1 MTELKRVLILIF
13 TVCSLASFANAQK
26 AEVAITLNEQFFDAL
41 FDAIFQYA
49 APPEFP
55 IGKMALSDYQ
65 PDGPSYPGG
74 STLFGAALG
83 WSTLEAP
90 CNESVRLLRETNGT
104 RTSVRLRDGRITA
117 PLAFSGSYNPPL
129 IGCVDFAGVAETNID
144 IEFDPNGQRLIGRAK
159 IANVV
164 LNGSGGVGSGLIARM
179 VQNSIDKKINPMEII
194 KTDKLSFVVPI
205 QNSGSLKMKATG
217 LRHEIGSGS
226 LNIFIAY
233 EFQKGP

>member
-1 MTELKRVLILIF
+1 MTELKRVLSLIF
-13 TVCSLASFANAQK
+13 TMCVLASFANAQK

-41 FDAIFQYA
+41 LDAIFQYT

-65 PDGPSYPGG
+65 NSGQSYPG
-74 STLFGAALG
+74 SAALFGSSFAPG
-83 WSTLEAP
+83 PP

-104 RTSVRLRDGRITA
+104 RTTVRLRDGRITA
-117 PLAFSGSYNPPL
+117 PIAFSGSYNPPFV
-129 IGCVDFAGVAETNID
+129 GCVDFAGIAETNID
-144 IEFDPNGQRLIGRAK
+144 IEFDANAQRLIGRAK
-159 IANVV
+159 ISSVV
-164 LNGSGGVGSGLIARM
+164 LNGSGGMGGSLIARM
-179 VQNSIDKKINPMEII
+179 VQGSLDKKINPLEII
-194 KTDKLSFVVPI
+194 KTDKLSFVVPV

>member
-1 MTELKRVLILIF
+1 MTELKRVLCSIF
-13 TVCSLASFANAQK
+13 TICMLASFANAQK
-26 AEVAITLNEQFFDAL
+26 AEIAITLNEQFFDAL
-41 FDAIFQYA
+41 LDAIFQYT

-65 PDGPSYPGG
+65 TNGRSYPG
-74 STLFGAALG
+74 STALFGSSFAPG
-83 WSTLEAP
+83 PP

-104 RTSVRLRDGRITA
+104 KTSVRLRDGRITA
-117 PLAFSGSYNPPL
+117 PIAFSGSYNPPFV
-129 IGCVDFAGVAETNID
+129 GCVDFAGIAETNID
-144 IEFDPNGQRLIGRAK
+144 IEFDANAQRLIGRAK
-159 IANVV
+159 ISSVV
-164 LNGSGGVGSGLIARM
+164 LNGSGGMGGSLIARM
-179 VQNSIDKKINPMEII
+179 VQGSLDKKINPLEII
-194 KTDKLSFVVPI
+194 KTDKLSFVVPV

>member
-1 MTELKRVLILIF
+1 M
-13 TVCSLASFANAQK
+13 LASFANAQK
-26 AEVAITLNEQFFDAL
+26 AEIAITLNEQFFDAL
-41 FDAIFQYA
+41 LDAIFQYT

-65 PDGPSYPGG
+65 TNGPSYPG
-74 STLFGAALG
+74 SPALFGSSFAPG
-83 WSTLEAP
+83 PP

-117 PLAFSGSYNPPL
+117 PIAFSGSYNPPFV
-129 IGCVDFAGVAETNID
+129 GCVDFAGIAETNID
-144 IEFDPNGQRLIGRAK
+144 IEFDANAQRLIGRAR
-159 IANVV
+159 ISNVV
-164 LNGSGGVGSGLIARM
+164 LNGSGGMGGSLIARM
-179 VQNSIDKKINPMEII
+179 VQGSLDKKINPLEII
-194 KTDKLSFVVPI
+194 KTDKLSFVVPV

>member
-1 MTELKRVLILIF
+1 M
-13 TVCSLASFANAQK
+13 LASFANAQK
-26 AEVAITLNEQFFDAL
+26 AEIAVTLNEQFFDAL
-41 FDAIFQYA
+41 LDAIFQYT

-65 PDGPSYPGG
+65 TNGRSYPGG
-74 STLFGAALG
+74 TALFGSSFAPG
-83 WSTLEAP
+83 PP
-90 CNESVRLLRETNGT
+90 CNESIRLLRETNGT
-104 RTSVRLRDGRITA
+104 KTSVRLRDGRITA
-117 PLAFSGSYNPPL
+117 PIAFSGSYNPPFV
-129 IGCVDFAGVAETNID
+129 GCVDFAGIAETNID
-144 IEFDPNGQRLIGRAK
+144 IEFDANAQRLIGRAR
-159 IANVV
+159 ISSVV
-164 LNGSGGVGSGLIARM
+164 LNGSGGMGGSLIARM
-179 VQNSIDKKINPMEII
+179 VQGSLDKKINPLEII

>member
-1 MTELKRVLILIF
+1 VTELKRVLSLIF
-13 TVCSLASFANAQK
+13 TICALVSFANAQK
-26 AEVAITLNEQFFDAL
+26 AEIAITLNEQFFDAL
-41 FDAIFQYA
+41 LDAIFQYT

-65 PDGPSYPGG
+65 NSGQSYPGG
-74 STLFGAALG
+74 TALFGSSFAPG
-83 WSTLEAP
+83 PP

-104 RTSVRLRDGRITA
+104 KTSVRLRDGRITA
-117 PLAFSGSYNPPL
+117 PIAFSGSYNPPFV
-129 IGCVDFAGVAETNID
+129 GCVDFAGIAETNID
-144 IEFDPNGQRLIGRAK
+144 IEFDANAQRLIGRAK
-159 IANVV
+159 ISSVV
-164 LNGSGGVGSGLIARM
+164 LNGSGGIGGSLIARM
-179 VQNSIDKKINPMEII
+179 VQGSLDKKINPLEII
-194 KTDKLSFVVPI
+194 KTDKLSFVVPV

>member
-1 MTELKRVLILIF
+1 VTELKRVLCSIF
-13 TVCSLASFANAQK
+13 TICMLASFANAQK
-26 AEVAITLNEQFFDAL
+26 AEIAITLNEQFFDAL
-41 FDAIFQYA
+41 LDAIFQYT

-65 PDGPSYPGG
+65 TNGRSYPG
-74 STLFGAALG
+74 STALFGSSFAPG
-83 WSTLEAP
+83 PP

-104 RTSVRLRDGRITA
+104 KTSVRLRDGRITA
-117 PLAFSGSYNPPL
+117 PIAFSGSYNPPFV
-129 IGCVDFAGVAETNID
+129 GCVDFAGIAETNID
-144 IEFDPNGQRLIGRAK
+144 IEFDANAQRLIGRAK
-159 IANVV
+159 ISSVV
-164 LNGSGGVGSGLIARM
+164 LNGSGGMGGSLIARM
-179 VQNSIDKKINPMEII
+179 VQGSLDKKINPLEII
-194 KTDKLSFVVPI
+194 KTDKLSFVVPV